1 MTKYEFIEKLRA
13 ALSVSL
19 NYNAVN
25 DNVRYYEDYIDT
37 QLRQGKSEQEVLD
50 GLGDPRLIAKT
61 IIEANKA
68 AGNIGSAEGTEDTY
82 GGREQGGN
90 NYKTGNRKV
99 YRIPSWILWI
109 LVILIL
115 FFVLS
120 MVTSIISLIFPILFP
135 VLIVVFVIKF
145 FGSRNG

>member
-37 QLRQGKSEQEVLD
+37 QLRQGKSEQEVLG

-68 AGNIGSAEGTEDTY
+68 AGNIGNAEGTEDAY

-99 YRIPSWILWI
+99 YRIPSWIL
-109 LVILIL
+109 VILIL

-120 MVTSIISLIFPILFP
+120 MVTSIISLILPILFP

-145 FGSRNG
+145 FSSRNG